1 MVVSSF
7 SVVATRKYLSKGF
20 AAFLTAM
27 LLICLPLCGA
37 QADADLRLPRVVV
50 DNAGPYTSANL
61 NVQKFYDTIVIPP
74 AYLRQP
80 LSMVCTNGSVTAPGF
95 SWVRMFLLPDKSD
108 ADYQNVQ
115 EPLGRM
121 IINEDSF
128 LSTAQVYLDLS
139 GQFSPGQHRI
149 CVEAA
154 GRVGA
159 VFSWEIRSIGK
170 PVLFMAPRTGT
181 TAGAWFDVPGY
192 GFSLRP
198 AENTVQL
205 GPVTLPVAESNGRVL
220 RVFIPK
226 GFPAGDYDFSVSIR
240 SFQSRVVKLEIVA
253 PKGQH

>member
-1 MVVSSF
+1 MAVSSF
-7 SVVATRKYLSKGF
+7 SVVATSKYLSRCF
-20 AAFLTAM
+20 AAFVAAF
-27 LLICLPLCGA
+27 LLVCFQPCGA
-37 QADADLRLPRVVV
+37 LADADLRLPRVVV
-50 DNAGPYTSANL
+50 DNAGPYVSANL
-61 NVQKFYDTIVIPP
+61 NVQKFYDTIVISPE
-74 AYLRQP
+74 YLRQP

-95 SWVRMFLLPDKSD
+95 TWVRMFILPDKSD
-108 ADYQNVQ
+108 ADYQHVQ

-128 LSTAQVYLDLS
+128 LSTSQVYLDLS
-139 GQFSPGQHRI
+139 GQFSPGQHRV

-170 PVLFMAPRTGT
+170 PTLYLPPRSS
-181 TAGAWFDVPGY
+181 TAAGVWFDVFGS

-205 GPVTLPVAESNGRVL
+205 GPVILPVAESNGRTL

-226 GFPAGDYDFSVSIR
+226 EFPAGEYDFSVSIR
-240 SFQSRVVKLEIVA
+240 TFRSRVVKLEIVA